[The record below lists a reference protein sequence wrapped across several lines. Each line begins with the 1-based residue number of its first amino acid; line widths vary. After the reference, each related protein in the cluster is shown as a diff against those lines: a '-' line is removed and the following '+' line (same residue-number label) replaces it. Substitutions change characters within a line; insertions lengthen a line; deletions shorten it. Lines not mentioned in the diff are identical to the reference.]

1 MELVFTVNTY
11 DYLIDLLNLLGDLS
25 YEWYNGSSLYS
36 EHYAKEAWDL
46 YGDKGLLIILV
57 NGIVSYGETQRSF
70 FCDKYKF
77 YNFDTV
83 EELKCAISAKQIT
96 IPFQDKRLEIHIS
109 LEAYDEV

>member
-25 YEWYNGSSLYS
+25 CEWYNGSSLYNEDS
-36 EHYAKEAWDL
+36 AKEAWDL

-83 EELKCAISAKQIT
+83 EELKCAISSKQIT
-96 IPFQDKRLEIHIS
+96 IPFQDKRLEIPIS